1 MPALPICT
9 GTVCSTSHG
18 ASSDGLRSYGVAQRA
33 ILPDV
38 RHRTSGYSNNRAQ
51 DSHRPI
57 RRGERQIQKFKSGSQ
72 AQQFLSAYLDDLRS
86 FAAAAPSPAGI
97 RLSMRSCQGVPDLA
111 TGDLVHQAA

>member
-72 AQQFLSAYLDDLRS
+72 AQQFLSAYSMIYGHLRPRRHLLPVS
-86 FAAAAPSPAGI
+86 GYRCAHAKAFQI
-97 RLSMRSCQGVPDLA
+97 
-111 TGDLVHQAA
+111 